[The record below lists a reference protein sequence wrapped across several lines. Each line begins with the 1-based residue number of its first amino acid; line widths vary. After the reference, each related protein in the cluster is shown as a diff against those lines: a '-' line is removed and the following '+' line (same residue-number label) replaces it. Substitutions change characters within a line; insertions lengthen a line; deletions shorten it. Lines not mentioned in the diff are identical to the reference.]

1 MWKFFVFGKYAAI
14 IENTENSKTQ
24 NFSKVINVEKIE
36 VGMLGESLYID
47 DIYISDILKRNPVVF
62 PIFMVV

>member
-1 MWKFFVFGKYAAI
+1 VFGKYAAI

-36 VGMLGESLYID
+36 VGMHGESL
-47 DIYISDILKRNPVVF
+47 RTF
-62 PIFMVV
+62 